1 MALYRIGCHRNFHCR
16 NKLIFLK
23 VLGTNRYLQAFDPN
37 EREKA
42 ITILLQSSS
51 LWKNVLIRKVQLQ
64 PFPSDSSLLLTSAFT
79 ASEQNYHVRDGFEKR
94 VPGFIHFVDC
104 YQGSTHPVDNPVSLA
119 LFPNHTLCMPLSQ
132 TFLPHTLFI
141 EACKTL
147 GRTANV
153 NFISIWVHSHRAK
166 FVRQIISFF
175 LTTCTRGEKHLG

>member
-1 MALYRIGCHRNFHCR
+1 ML
-16 NKLIFLK
+16 
-23 VLGTNRYLQAFDPN
+23 
-37 EREKA
+37 
-42 ITILLQSSS
+42 S
-51 LWKNVLIRKVQLQ
+51 RKVQLQ

-94 VPGFIHFVDC
+94 VPRFIHFVDC

-175 LTTCTRGEKHLG
+175 LTFGIELSLNTGHLALQAITLDTKPWLLGHLWAIEWEVTG

>member
-79 ASEQNYHVRDGFEKR
+79 ASEQNYHVRDGFEK
-94 VPGFIHFVDC
+94 GFLELSILWIAIKGRLIQLTIQWVLLCSLTIPYACLWAKHF
-104 YQGSTHPVDNPVSLA
+104 YPILYLSKPVKHWEEQLMLI
-119 LFPNHTLCMPLSQ
+119 LFPSECIH
-132 TFLPHTLFI
+132 I
-141 EACKTL
+141 
-147 GRTANV
+147 GRN
-153 NFISIWVHSHRAK
+153 
-166 FVRQIISFF
+166 
-175 LTTCTRGEKHLG
+175 L